1 MKKLILLIILIF
13 STLIVPAA
21 GHCDYAIHLKNGGRF
36 LTPRY
41 WEQDQE
47 IKFYIAG
54 GVMGIEKNS
63 VRKIERSTIDL
74 DGIYEVKRPEKR
86 PAQAEPEA
94 SMPGIPG
101 KEGKELAKDD
111 AKKDATIMGEFKALE
126 KRFESRKN
134 MSIDELSELKNELTV
149 LRNIIVSSQSEED
162 YREEISKINDMRFL
176 LTDHILL
183 RKAKNQ

>member
-63 VRKIERSTIDL
+63 VRKIERSTLDL
-74 DGIYEVKRPEKR
+74 DGIYEVKKPEKR
-86 PAQAEPEA
+86 PAQVEPKA
-94 SMPGIPG
+94 SSPSVPE

-134 MSIDELSELKNELTV
+134 MSINELSELKNELTV
-149 LRNIIVSSQSEED
+149 LRDTISSNYSEED
-162 YREEISKINDMRFL
+162 YREEFGRINEMRFF
-176 LTDHILL
+176 LTDLVL
-183 RKAKNQ
+183 RKPKNR